1 MAEIYV
7 KLDDV
12 LAKKQFSYDL
22 KQYAVTE
29 KDIRKA
35 AKIEYVPDDN
45 VEKLEEAARA
55 LFNRCI
61 AWSKGQICLW
71 CGMKDICEKTRSIH
85 KPKEVQDG
93 N

>member
-12 LAKKQFSYDL
+12 LAKKQFAYDL

-35 AKIEYVPDDN
+35 AKIEYVPDET
-45 VEKLEEAARA
+45 VEKLENAVKV
-55 LFNRCI
+55 LSNRCAVQNRGLI
-61 AWSKGQICLW
+61 CGFCGIYDLCDKYRTALKG
-71 CGMKDICEKTRSIH
+71 DI
-85 KPKEVQDG
+85 
-93 N
+93 

>member
-12 LAKKQFSYDL
+12 LKKKQFAYDL

-35 AKIEYVPDDN
+35 AKIEYVPN
-45 VEKLEEAARA
+45 ESVEQLENAVKA
-55 LFNRCI
+55 LSNRC
-61 AWSKGQICLW
+61 AVQSGGLLCSF
-71 CGMKDICEKTRSIH
+71 CGLYDLCDKYRTVF
-85 KPKEVQDG
+85 KEEG
-93 N
+93 